1 MAILRRLT
9 AADAAELTALRAQN
23 RRAIAPYEPDVDD
36 PEAHYRVDGVRTW
49 IEDGAERFAI
59 LDGDQIAGMIS
70 LTGIAYGSLCSASLG
85 YFVDEER
92 WGRGLA
98 SAAIAEIAGYG
109 FGELALHRIE
119 AGTAV
124 ANIASQRVLEKN
136 RFTRVGVMRAHIL
149 IRGEWVDHV
158 LWERIAGD

>member
-1 MAILRRLT
+1 MGVLRRLT
-9 AADAAELTALRAQN
+9 AADAAELTALRARN
-23 RRAIAPYEPDVDD
+23 RNAISPYEPDADD
-36 PEAHYRVDGVRTW
+36 PEAHYRIDGVRAW

-59 LDGDQIAGMIS
+59 VDGDAIAGMVS
-70 LTGIAYGSLCSASLG
+70 LTGIAYGSFCSAFLG
-85 YFVDEER
+85 YFVDERR

-98 SAAIAEIAGYG
+98 SAAIEEVADYA